1 VGEMAAGLLLGPSL
15 LGRVFPA
22 AMNSLFSADGLGPLY
37 ALSQVG
43 LVLFMFLMGLEVR
56 PGAIRGS
63 ARSVAVA
70 SQASILAPFVAG
82 SILAFHLYP
91 RLGNGAAR
99 LPFVLFLGT
108 AMGITAFP
116 VLARILAERKLINTR
131 VGLFAISCAA
141 ADDLSAWC
149 VLAAIT
155 VIARPGA
162 QEIGLPVRFAA
173 LVAYVLV
180 MVFVIR
186 PVARRLFPP
195 NEPPAL
201 GRFSA
206 VMILLL
212 ASVWTTEALGVH
224 ALFGAVPGRP
234 GAAQR
239 RAARSRAER
248 APRIDDAEP
257 LAAAVLRLHR
267 FAHEPW
273 FAEQHPALAAV
284 WLDCG
289 CRRSQQ
295 AGSQRRLCPG

>member
-1 VGEMAAGLLLGPSL
+1 
-15 LGRVFPA
+15 
-22 AMNSLFSADGLGPLY
+22 
-37 ALSQVG
+37 
-43 LVLFMFLMGLEVR
+43 MFLVGLEVR
-56 PGAIRGS
+56 SDAIRGS

-149 VLAAIT
+149 VLAVIT

-173 LVAYVLV
+173 LVAYVPV

-195 NEPPAL
+195 QL
-201 GRFSA
+201 SHRLSA
-206 VMILLL
+206 
-212 ASVWTTEALGVH
+212 G
-224 ALFGAVPGRP
+224 F
-234 GAAQR
+234 
-239 RAARSRAER
+239 
-248 APRIDDAEP
+248 PR
-257 LAAAVLRLHR
+257 
-267 FAHEPW
+267 
-273 FAEQHPALAAV
+273 
-284 WLDCG
+284 
-289 CRRSQQ
+289 
-295 AGSQRRLCPG
+295 